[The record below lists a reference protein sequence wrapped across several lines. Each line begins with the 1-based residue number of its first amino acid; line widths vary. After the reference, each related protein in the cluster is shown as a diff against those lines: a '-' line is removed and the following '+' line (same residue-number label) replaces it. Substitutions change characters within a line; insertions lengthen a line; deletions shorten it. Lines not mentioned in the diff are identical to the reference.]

1 METVSVFQIIFCII
15 LWLVLVLPN
24 ANQFSHK
31 SHRGTGI
38 IFLLFIVT
46 VFCVWDFYGDY
57 INYRMAYQANSSNP
71 QNSGFEP
78 VFQWLMK
85 IIPDNYSLWRF
96 SIWFPSVI
104 LLGLTIKKL
113 QLSPQFASLM
123 FALTVMVYFGAPRNT
138 LGYMA
143 LYCGAAYILTLNETN
158 NKIINILIGGMLIFS
173 TLFLHSSMFLY
184 IFLFLVALIPFKK
197 WMYIISIIIF
207 PILYHGFQH
216 IIPITLDAIVPA
228 GSVDLAT
235 DYLESDFRANL
246 NFMGI
251 IQRFINRIPFFI
263 LLFYSIYHI
272 YFKKDHYENYRNKVF
287 LQQAY
292 LLMYLSYLFNGQAV
306 SAFLSPRFWDAAIY
320 PLFFFLSTYLF
331 DKRKKSRIV
340 RLSLYLMVIMNVYT
354 FMYALYKS

>member
-15 LWLVLVLPN
+15 LWLALVLPN
-24 ANQFSHK
+24 VNQFSHK
-31 SHRGTGI
+31 SHRGTGL
-38 IFLLFIVT
+38 IFFMIVVT
-46 VFCVWDFYGDY
+46 VFSVWDFYGDY
-57 INYRMAYQANSSNP
+57 IHYKIAYYTHDNR
-71 QNSGFEP
+71 FEP
-78 VFQWLMK
+78 IYQWLME
-85 IIPDNYSLWRF
+85 IIPNNYGLWRF
-96 SIWFPSVI
+96 SIWFPSVL

-113 QLSPQFASLM
+113 QFSPQFASLM
-123 FALTVMVYFGAPRNT
+123 FALTLMVYFGAPRNT
-138 LGYMA
+138 FGYMA
-143 LYCGAAYILTLNETN
+143 LYCGATYILTLNETN
-158 NKIINILIGGMLIFS
+158 FKIKNILVGSMLLLAAF
-173 TLFLHSSMFLY
+173 FLHSSMFLY

-207 PILYHGFQH
+207 PILYYGFQH

-320 PLFFFLSTYLF
+320 PLFFFLSSYLF
-331 DKRKKSRIV
+331 DKREKSRIV
-340 RLSLYLMVIMNVYT
+340 RLCLYLMVIMNLYI

>member
-15 LWLVLVLPN
+15 LWLALVLPN

-31 SHRGTGI
+31 SLSGTGM
-38 IFLLFIVT
+38 IFFMIVVT

-57 INYRMAYQANSSNP
+57 IHYKIAYYTQDN
-71 QNSGFEP
+71 GFESIY
-78 VFQWLMK
+78 QWLMK

-123 FALTVMVYFGAPRNT
+123 FALTLMVYFGAPRNT

-184 IFLFLVALIPFKK
+184 VFLFLIALIPFKK
-197 WMYIISIIIF
+197 WMFVISIVIF
-207 PILYHGFQH
+207 PVLYYGFQH
-216 IIPITLDAIVPA
+216 IIPFSLEAIVPA
-228 GSVDLAT
+228 DSVDLAT
-235 DYLESDFRANL
+235 SYLESDFRTNL

-251 IQRFINRIPFFI
+251 VQRFINRIPFFI

-292 LLMYLSYLFNGQAV
+292 LLMYLSYLFSGQAV

-320 PLFFFLSTYLF
+320 PLFFFLSAYLL
-331 DKRKKSRIV
+331 DKRGN
-340 RLSLYLMVIMNVYT
+340 RLVNICLCLLVVTNLYT
-354 FMYALYKS
+354 FMYSIYKL